1 MPEKRLEYGNR
12 MSVYQAITSRHS
24 TCVLTPILPQHIR
37 KSLTYK
43 AFNNSFRFKVFTLL
57 QAKLHTPRERS
68 EVSFYI
74 ICIMAYKVSLYFIDG
89 FKIALIMASHSN
101 LLHKWGKY
109 HFGLFN
115 CQRTNK
121 KSPHFHT
128 LCNWGDYFLKRI
140 LSGKSVNPNR

>member
-1 MPEKRLEYGNR
+1 

-57 QAKLHTPRERS
+57 QAKLHTPRGMTDEVIIRITLAALLRWQPERS
-68 EVSFYI
+68 EVSLYI
-74 ICIMAYKVSLYFIDG
+74 ICIVAYKVSLYFIDG

-101 LLHKWGKY
+101 LLHK
-109 HFGLFN
+109 
-115 CQRTNK
+115 
-121 KSPHFHT
+121 
-128 LCNWGDYFLKRI
+128 
-140 LSGKSVNPNR
+140 

>member
-1 MPEKRLEYGNR
+1 

-68 EVSFYI
+68 EVSLYI